1 MLWYENG
8 LNFNAEHF
16 LEEIL
21 LTDYLGYYLGED
33 MLMVS
38 SSTIDKNIEIS
49 DSMFEFILNK
59 RPWKALPFL
68 LRLIQ

>member
-1 MLWYENG
+1 MLWFENG

-49 DSMFEFILNK
+49 ESIFELILN
-59 RPWKALPFL
+59 FES
-68 LRLIQ
+68 I